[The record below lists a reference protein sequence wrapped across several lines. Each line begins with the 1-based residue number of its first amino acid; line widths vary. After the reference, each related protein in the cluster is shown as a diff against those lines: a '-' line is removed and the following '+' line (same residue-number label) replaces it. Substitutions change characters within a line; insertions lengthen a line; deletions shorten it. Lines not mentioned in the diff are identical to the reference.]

1 MAEPGGR
8 PVATSSLPELD
19 DLVFGV
25 EDGYS
30 TFHDVDTSAEVDA
43 AFRSQRRI
51 AIGYFVVF
59 LIGLVGVGLSIV
71 FSRWAIG
78 NRVFGGFSPSF
89 LLAAVGLYGFF
100 VIVAV
105 AAATLANGVD
115 NQMLGASSLPWR
127 PSRRLR
133 VRRRP
138 R

>member
-1 MAEPGGR
+1 MAEPGGG
-8 PVATSSLPELD
+8 PGAGYALHDVD
-19 DLVFGV
+19 DPVFGV

-30 TFHDVDTSAEVDA
+30 SFHDVDTSAEVDA
-43 AFRSQRRI
+43 TFRSQRRI

-59 LIGLVGVGLSIV
+59 LIGLVGLGLSIV
-71 FSRWAIG
+71 FSGWAIG
-78 NRVFGGFSPSF
+78 NRVLGGFSPSF

-115 NQMLGASSLPWR
+115 NQMLGPSSLPWR
-127 PSRRLR
+127 PTRRLR